1 MTPTPN
7 WIVGRSAP
15 NATSAAVA
23 FFGAFGYELDLLSLD
38 DARRNEVAEQIK
50 WYKERRELFQFG
62 RFVRLRSPFAEGG
75 TEAAWMTI
83 APDGSRAIVAW
94 YRILAQPN
102 PSPVRLRL
110 RDLEP
115 EASYRVAVW
124 PESADQRDHANQ
136 GLRSGADLMGFG
148 LFRDVEHGYPE
159 PRGDQDAVLFE
170 LERV

>member
-15 NATSAAVA
+15 GATSAAVA
-23 FFGAFGYELDLLSLD
+23 FFGAFGYELDLLSLGD
-38 DARRNEVAEQIK
+38 TRSNEIAEQIE

-75 TEAAWMTI
+75 TETAWMTI

-102 PSPVRLRL
+102 PSPVR
-110 RDLEP
+110 
-115 EASYRVAVW
+115 
-124 PESADQRDHANQ
+124 
-136 GLRSGADLMGFG
+136 
-148 LFRDVEHGYPE
+148 
-159 PRGDQDAVLFE
+159 
-170 LERV
+170 